1 MGAWKNSKSF
11 SRAGLSFEDHVV
23 TDERHFRP
31 AEVDK
36 LIGDA
41 SKAKSVLGWEA
52 KVLPPELARIM
63 VDADI
68 ARLEGAPE
76 GQF

>member
-1 MGAWKNSKSF
+1 M
-11 SRAGLSFEDHVV
+11 
-23 TDERHFRP
+23 P
-31 AEVDK
+31 ARR
-36 LIGDA
+36 
-41 SKAKSVLGWEA
+41 KAKLGWEA

-68 ARLEGAPE
+68 ARLEGAEE

>member
-1 MGAWKNSKSF
+1 
-11 SRAGLSFEDHVV
+11 
-23 TDERHFRP
+23 
-31 AEVDK
+31 

-41 SKAKSVLGWEA
+41 SKAKDKLGWSA
-52 KVLPPELARIM
+52 STLPPELARIM

-68 ARLEGAPE
+68 ARLEGATE